1 MAGGAAAAGS
11 SSAGPAQAGGGNP
24 FQLATNLY
32 AEKNNVGILGST
44 TVTTSQTVG
53 GGQINA
59 GQYLRGVRLI
69 VRAQASASVTTQNA
83 AINDWPF
90 NVLTQVDMVN
100 VDGSEILYVMG
111 GYAHYLAQKY
121 GRPWLGDPLL
131 YSDAV
136 AATTAIPQF
145 TLFLQP
151 EIRWTAGCLAN
162 TDTRS
167 QYRFDFTIDTI
178 ANITSAN
185 GSSYN
190 TGSQAPIVTL
200 TPYMDAWAQ
209 PDAEDLQ
216 GTPNQP
222 VPPGLNLQFK
232 RRHQIFTMNAN
243 GSDNIFQSALTGNA
257 LRNQILVTR
266 NGGSVRS
273 EGLTDP
279 ILWQI
284 DNRSLGKISTN
295 LSTAA
300 GQVNTSTT
308 GQQGG
313 DLVGMW
319 MGDFYAEYF
328 PAVQTGSTTTT
339 VVTSRRE
346 TGVYVFPRF
355 LKPGTLY
362 GQGWLY
368 TANSTKEIFES
379 TSGVATTATMEL
391 ISDEVYPVGPVDP
404 ALTDI

>member
-1 MAGGAAAAGS
+1 MPAAAAAGQMGS
-11 SSAGPAQAGGGNP
+11 GAPSGGGGGNP

-32 AEKNNVGILGST
+32 CEKNNVGTLAATSLS
-44 TVTTSQTVG
+44 TSQTVS

-59 GQYLRGVRLI
+59 GQYLRGLRLVVR
-69 VRAQASASVTTQNA
+69 TQNA
-83 AINDWPF
+83 GSVAVASGAITDMPWSL
-90 NVLTQVDMVN
+90 LTQIDLVN

-121 GRPWLGDPLL
+121 GRPWLGDPNL

-136 AATTAIPQF
+136 AATNAIPQF

-151 EIRWTAGCLAN
+151 EVRWTAGVLAN

-167 QYRFDFTIDTI
+167 QYRFDYTIDTQ
-178 ANITSAN
+178 ANIVASGGA
-185 GSSYN
+185 SYAAAASVPAI
-190 TGSQAPIVTL
+190 TV

-232 RRHQIFTMNAN
+232 RRHQIFTMNAAA
-243 GSDNIFQSALTGNA
+243 SDNIFQSALTGNA

-266 NGGSVRS
+266 NGGSVRV

-279 ILWQI
+279 LLWQL
-284 DNRSLGKISTN
+284 DNRSLGKIS
-295 LSTAA
+295 
-300 GQVNTSTT
+300 VNTGSGVGTASSS
-308 GQQGG
+308 GQAGG
-313 DLVGMW
+313 DMVQNW
-319 MGDFYAEYF
+319 MSEQYSEYF
-328 PAVQTGSTTTT
+328 QAIQTGVTTTT
-339 VVTSRRE
+339 VADARRE
-346 TGVYVFPRF
+346 AGVYVFPRF

-379 TSGVATTATMEL
+379 STASGVTSATMEL

-404 ALTDI
+404 QLTDI